1 MLNRRTTRHTTWD
14 DKEKSDDGCY
24 VGDGHD
30 RAEAFRLRK
39 SHARRQRVPSQR
51 KAPSVL
57 SCRTERSLLVLI
69 TIVTFL
75 SPLTVP
81 TLRSVAAAN
90 DDYYSAN
97 DDGFKY
103 NYYGNDNNNNNNNNN
118 NNDDYNSYAG
128 NDDASANDDG
138 NNQNQNQNQA
148 NYRDDDYYLRNKQ
161 YYVDD
166 DTANQ
171 DDAYQKEQEQYQD
184 KDDDEFHWDENMGFD
199 GVSIMPLSCIN

>member
-118 NNDDYNSYAG
+118 NDDYNSYAG